1 MLFPLPALLQTA
13 YILQIS
19 LLPRRRAPP
28 PPWLLLVLS
37 CARGWIIAS
46 MYGGIDVRQRQC
58 TARAR
63 AGGLGA
69 WKAGAEPE
77 GEKTQR
83 SPGVGWMDG
92 KEGTSMRLWA
102 GRT

>member
-1 MLFPLPALLQTA
+1 M
-13 YILQIS
+13 YGS
-19 LLPRRRAPP
+19 VNVRRA
-28 PPWLLLVLS
+28 
-37 CARGWIIAS
+37 R
-46 MYGGIDVRQRQC
+46 
-58 TARAR
+58 T
-63 AGGLGA
+63 GGLGA